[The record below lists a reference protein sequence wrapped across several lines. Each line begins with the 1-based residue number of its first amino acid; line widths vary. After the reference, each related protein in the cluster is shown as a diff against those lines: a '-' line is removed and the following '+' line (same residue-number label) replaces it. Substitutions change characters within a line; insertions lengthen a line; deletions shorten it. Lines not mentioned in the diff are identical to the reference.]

1 MKRAA
6 AALLVLLLPAGCVTV
21 SPLPAPLECDT
32 RLAGVWTLPPGATR
46 GDLMGPGDRIEVD
59 AECVARLHRADRPVV
74 TFALRSFRTGGRHL
88 LVFDEPTMSALFET
102 PRHLNDE
109 PLRADRGALLAYRLD
124 GDRFDAVAADPDYAG
139 PRIRTGAWPGRR
151 EGDDTVHLE
160 GPAEA
165 VQAALRDPRLF
176 PPDDVPEDHRL
187 RLRRVASLRS
197 P

>member
-1 MKRAA
+1 MKRAT
-6 AALLVLLLPAGCVTV
+6 AALLVLLPAGCVTV

-46 GDLMGPGDRIEVD
+46 GDLMGPGDRIEVG

-74 TFALRSFRTGGRHL
+74 TFPLRSFRADGRHL

-102 PRHLNDE
+102 PRHPDDE

-124 GDRFDAVAADPDYAG
+124 SDRFDAVAADPDYAWS
-139 PRIRTGAWPGRR
+139 RIRTGAWPGRR
-151 EGDDTVHLE
+151 EGDYTVHLE

-176 PPDDVPEDHRL
+176 PSGDVPEDHRL

>member
-1 MKRAA
+1 MKRAT

-46 GDLMGPGDRIEVD
+46 GDLMGPSDRIEVD

-102 PRHLNDE
+102 PRHLDDE

-124 GDRFDAVAADPDYAG
+124 GDRFDAVPADPDYAWS
-139 PRIRTGAWPGRR
+139 RIRTGAWPGRR

-176 PPDDVPEDHRL
+176 PSGDVPEDHRL
-187 RLRRVASLRS
+187 HLRRVASLPS

>member
-1 MKRAA
+1 MKRAT

-102 PRHLNDE
+102 PRHPDDE

-124 GDRFDAVAADPDYAG
+124 GDRFDAVAADPDYAWS
-139 PRIRTGAWPGRR
+139 RIRTGAWPGRR
-151 EGDDTVHLE
+151 EGDYTVHLE

-176 PPDDVPEDHRL
+176 PSDDVPEDHHL